1 MTNEVNNTLYGG
13 FSILTG
19 KQTQG
24 YEGSMFEKW
33 STGTNNQNIN
43 SKINNPDNFQENNL

>member
-19 KQTQG
+19 KPTQA
-24 YEGSMFEKW
+24 YEGSLFEKS
-33 STGTNNQNIN
+33 STGANNQNIN
-43 SKINNPDNFQENNL
+43 SKINSAENFQENN